1 MKEKI
6 RQILRERQLELDL
19 QSKSNDVD
27 ETKYDRCSYYESN
40 SKHKNV
46 CMDLASMGS
55 FLHKDLGLKDIIN
68 SKTALMGEIKDLNQE
83 YQEPLSILYNK
94 PQFKEIQK
102 ISDEYYVEHLRD
114 KVVLFDEYGQWH
126 HVNKLNTNYSDLA
139 ELLTE
144 LFIRSG
150 DIKNMVNKNSLGLK
164 KYLLSQKENLRSLM
178 DEHFQ
183 LEEYKEFV
191 RNTKTL
197 SERGQRAEN
206 EVKLILE
213 KVGFKTLYQGGHGDF
228 IDMIFGIDLI
238 MDYNGE
244 IVTIQ
249 VKNSESQAFKAS
261 EQYNYRRLD
270 YFASPTNFGVI
281 IKNRE
286 GEITEIDRDGTITN
300 ETE

>member
-19 QSKSNDVD
+19 QAKSSDTD
-27 ETKYDRCSYYESN
+27 ETKYDRCSRYESN
-40 SKHKNV
+40 SKYKNL
-46 CMDLASMGS
+46 CLDLASMGS
-55 FLHKDLGLKDIIN
+55 FLHKDLGLKNIIN
-68 SKTALMGEIKDLNQE
+68 SKISLMGEIKDLNHQ

-94 PQFKEIQK
+94 PNFEEIK
-102 ISDEYYVEHLRD
+102 KVSDGYYVEHLNN
-114 KVVLFDEYGQWH
+114 KVVLFDESGQWH

-150 DIKNMVNKNSLGLK
+150 DIKDIVNKNSLGLK

-178 DEHFQ
+178 DKHFQ
-183 LEEYKEFV
+183 LEEDKEFV

-197 SERGQRAEN
+197 SERGERAEN
-206 EVKLILE
+206 EVKSILE
-213 KVGFKTLYQGGHGDF
+213 KLGFKTLYQGGHGDF

-244 IVTIQ
+244 IVTVQ
-249 VKNSESQAFKAS
+249 VKNSESQALKAS
-261 EQYNYRRLD
+261 KQFSYRRVD
-270 YFASPTNFGVI
+270 YFASPTNFGMV
-281 IKNRE
+281 IKNRK
-286 GEITEIDRDGTITN
+286 GKITEIDRDGTITN

>member
-6 RQILRERQLELDL
+6 RQILREKQLELDL
-19 QSKSNDVD
+19 QAKSNDID
-27 ETKYDRCSYYESN
+27 ETKYDRCSRYEFN
-40 SKHKNV
+40 TKYKNL
-46 CMDLASMGS
+46 CLDLASMGA
-55 FLHKDLGLKDIIN
+55 FLHRDLGLKDIIN
-68 SKTALMGEIKDLNQE
+68 SKLRLMGEIRDLNQQ
-83 YQEPLSILYNK
+83 YQKPLSILYNK
-94 PQFKEIQK
+94 PRFDEIEK
-102 ISDEYYVEHLRD
+102 ISGEYYVEHLKN
-114 KVVLFDEYGQWH
+114 KVVLFDELGQWH

-150 DIKNMVNKNSLGLK
+150 NIKDMVNKNSLGLRK
-164 KYLLSQKENLRSLM
+164 HLLSQKENLKSLM

-197 SERGQRAEN
+197 SERGERAEN

-213 KVGFKTLYQGGHGDF
+213 KIGFKTLYQGGHGDF

-238 MDYNGE
+238 MDYNGK
-244 IVTIQ
+244 IFTIQ
-249 VKNSESQAFKAS
+249 VKNSESQALKAS
-261 EQYNYRRLD
+261 EQHTYRRVD
-270 YFASPTNFGVI
+270 YFASPTNFGMV

-286 GEITEIDRDGTITN
+286 GEITKLDKDGKVIN
-300 ETE
+300 DSE